1 MTFSDPNDLDA
12 VNSFPVYLLI
22 LVKRFLQVICG
33 EFQAETIRK
42 RDLVIVGGL
51 ALSGVAC
58 NEVPHRPGGFQIGQS
73 VSESSRDILGKLS
86 RRVFLVFAYFTK
98 RL

>member
-12 VNSFPVYLLI
+12 IDSFPVYFLI
-22 LVKRFLQVICG
+22 RIKRFFHVICG

-58 NEVPHRPGGFQIGQS
+58 NEVPHRPGCFQIGQS
-73 VSESSRDILGKLS
+73 VSETSRGILGELS
-86 RRVFLVFAYFTK
+86 RRVFLVFAYCTK